1 MPEEI
6 AVQPTSINDLKP
18 KMQLEGTV
26 TRTELYGAFVNVGL
40 ERDGMIHISRLGTK
54 RVKKVTDRV
63 QAGDKVKVWVVDV
76 NPQEG
81 RIGLT
86 MVEPAAVDWDELKE
100 GQIRTGRVIRIE
112 RYGAFVDLG
121 AERPGLLHVREMGQY
136 VREPSEVV
144 KENEAVEVRILRL
157 DRHKRQIDLSM
168 DLGNEPAGDA
178 VEEEPFLS
186 PMEIAFNQAQQIKA
200 VESRNRKG
208 FKQGK
213 GEDRDGMEDIFR
225 RTLRPPTNTD
235 SETIRG

>member
-54 RVKKVTDRV
+54 RVKKVTDKV

-144 KENEAVEVRILRL
+144 KENESVEVRILRL
-157 DRHKRQIDLSM
+157 DRHKRQIDLTM
-168 DLGNEPAGDA
+168 DLGNEPAEDA

-186 PMEIAFNQAQQIKA
+186 PMEIAFQQAQQIKA
-200 VESRNRKG
+200 VEARNRKG
-208 FKQGK
+208 FKPSK
-213 GEDRDGMEDIFR
+213 AEERDDMEDIFR
-225 RTLRPPTNTD
+225 RTLRPTH
-235 SETIRG
+235 